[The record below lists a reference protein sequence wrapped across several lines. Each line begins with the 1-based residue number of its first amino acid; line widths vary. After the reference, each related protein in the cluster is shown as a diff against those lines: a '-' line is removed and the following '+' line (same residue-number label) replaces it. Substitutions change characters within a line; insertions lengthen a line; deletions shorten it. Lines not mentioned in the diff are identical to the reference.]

1 MKKLFVN
8 KIKFKVIDEDNN
20 TYGVKNPL
28 NPQLDYLFFNKGV
41 NVIYGEN
48 SIGKSSILTGIVYCL
63 GGEKIFGVTAL
74 QSPFKPEFNSLIN
87 NKKVVNS
94 SCLLEIN
101 NGEETISISRDIM
114 GENKNICVVKFCK
127 LEDFE
132 KEESLKKYII
142 NSKGVFT
149 EDGFGKFLF
158 DFLGWEIV
166 QVPQFDEGEKSP
178 LYFENL
184 LPLFFIE
191 QKRGWSQI
199 QSTQTTQ
206 YGIRDVKKISFE
218 YLLNLDLFKNH
229 MIELEQKS
237 HQQKINR
244 LRLELNIRQDEILS
258 DLNAQVKDEKIKVT
272 KEGYGVMEISSLIET
287 LEKEYDKLKEGFVYL
302 EKQKNTNGDSNEK
315 SRNELLEISS
325 LRKLQFDKVKSLK
338 QEINIYESNLQRI
351 IINKRKNN
359 QLKKINEIVNFPRIS
374 FCPSCHSPL
383 SIQGED
389 CCILCGTKE
398 FKISSPEEN
407 LAFLEDEEKSFKLIL
422 QKKQDKLML
431 EEKSLK
437 ILKNRE
443 KSIKEELDYRLRTYM
458 GKDMEKM
465 RQYSFKMDD
474 LFKDIRGYKEA
485 LNKWAGLDITREAIQ
500 EQEIIIDLFKSKIK
514 KHVESKEDNEKFSEF
529 ITLFKKDL
537 GSLGFLGDK
546 QEIIKDI
553 RLNKEYN
560 YFPYVPT
567 YDLYN
572 GSSSSDNIRLM
583 IAYHLSLMKL
593 SLNANFKAR
602 FPSLLIFDEP
612 QQQNLDK
619 ETVVNLLN
627 NLSSIESDDWQIILT
642 TYKTK
647 EYMAGTNLL
656 EIGDKE
662 NKLLQK
668 LS

>member
-1 MKKLFVN
+1 MKKLFIN
-8 KIKFKVIDEDNN
+8 KIKFNVIDEDNV
-20 TYGVKNPL
+20 TYGIRNPL
-28 NPQLDYLFFNKGV
+28 DPNLDYLSFNKGV

-48 SIGKSSILTGIVYCL
+48 SIGKSSILTGIAYCL
-63 GGEKIFGVTAL
+63 GGERIFGVTSL

-87 NKKVVNS
+87 NKKVVDS

-101 NGEETISISRDIM
+101 NGKETISILRNII
-114 GENKNICVVKFCK
+114 GENKNICLVKYCE
-127 LEDFE
+127 LENFE
-132 KEESLKKYII
+132 KEKSFKKYII
-142 NSKGVFT
+142 KNKGVFS

-158 DFLGWEIV
+158 DFLGWDIV
-166 QVPQFDEGEKSP
+166 QVPQFNEGEKSP
-178 LYFENL
+178 LYIENL

-206 YGIRDVKKISFE
+206 YGIRDVKKVSFE

-229 MIELEQKS
+229 MIELEEKS
-237 HQQKINR
+237 HQQKMSR
-244 LRLELNIRQDEILS
+244 LKLELKIHQDEILS
-258 DLNAQVKDEKIKVT
+258 DLNAQVKDEEILVT
-272 KEGYGVMEISSLIET
+272 KEEYGIIKASSLIET

-302 EKQKNTNGDSNEK
+302 EKQKSTNGDSNDA

-325 LRKLQFDKVKSLK
+325 LRKLQFDKVKCLK
-338 QEINIYESNLQRI
+338 QEIDVYENNLQRI

-359 QLKKINEIVNFPRIS
+359 QLKKINEIVSFPRIS

-383 SIQGED
+383 RLQDDD
-389 CCILCGTKE
+389 CCVLCGTKD
-398 FKISSPEEN
+398 FQISSPEEN

-422 QKKQDKLML
+422 QRKQDKLIL

-443 KSIKEELDYRLRTYM
+443 KSTKEELDYRIKTYM

-465 RQYSFKMDD
+465 RQYSFKMDH
-474 LFKDIRGYKEA
+474 LFKDIRRYKDA
-485 LNKWAGLDITREAIQ
+485 LNKWGGLDITREAIL
-500 EQEIIIDLFKSKIK
+500 EQENIIGKYKSDIK
-514 KHVESKEDNEKFSEF
+514 KHVESKEDNRKFNEF
-529 ITLFKKDL
+529 LRLFKEDL
-537 GSLGFLGDK
+537 CSLGFLGDK
-546 QEIIKDI
+546 KGIINDI
-553 RLNKEYN
+553 RLNKDYN

-593 SLNANFKAR
+593 SLNSEFKVK

-619 ETVVNLLN
+619 ETVINLLS
-627 NLSSIESDDWQIILT
+627 NLSSIASDDWQIILT
-642 TYKTK
+642 TYRTK
-647 EYMAGTNLL
+647 EYMSGTNLL
-656 EIGDKE
+656 EVGDK
-662 NKLLQK
+662 NG
-668 LS
+668 